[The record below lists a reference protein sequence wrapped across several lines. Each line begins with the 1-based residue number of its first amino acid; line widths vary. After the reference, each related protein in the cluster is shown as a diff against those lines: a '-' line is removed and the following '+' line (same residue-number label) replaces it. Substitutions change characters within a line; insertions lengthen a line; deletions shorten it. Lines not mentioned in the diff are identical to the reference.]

1 MATKVTLTRC
11 KDGRWQIEGYGLVWE
26 KDLIKSLKEVV
37 PEEDCS
43 GW

>member
-1 MATKVTLTRC
+1 MSKTVTLTRC

-26 KDLIKSLKEVV
+26 KDLVKSLKEVV
-37 PEEDCS
+37 EEEECP